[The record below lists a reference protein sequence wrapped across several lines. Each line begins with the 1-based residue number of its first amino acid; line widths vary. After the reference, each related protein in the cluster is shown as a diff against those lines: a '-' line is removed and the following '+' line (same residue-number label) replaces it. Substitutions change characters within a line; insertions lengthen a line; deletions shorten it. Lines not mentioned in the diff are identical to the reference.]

1 MEIYFPAG
9 NCHGILETTEKWQKN
24 SQTYAAL
31 DHLQGLP
38 DIFGHWPL
46 L

>member
-9 NCHGILETTEKWQKN
+9 NCQGIPETTEKWQKN
-24 SQTYAAL
+24 SHMYLAL

-38 DIFGHWPL
+38 DIFGHCPL